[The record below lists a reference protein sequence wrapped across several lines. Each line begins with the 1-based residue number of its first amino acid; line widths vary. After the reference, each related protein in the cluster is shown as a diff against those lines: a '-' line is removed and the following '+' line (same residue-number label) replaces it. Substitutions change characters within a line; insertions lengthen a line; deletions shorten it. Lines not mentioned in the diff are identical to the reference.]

1 MLSLP
6 PKAIIHL
13 MGICGTGMGSLAGLL
28 KSKGYQVRGSDQNI
42 YPPMSHQ
49 LEKWE
54 IPVLLG
60 YKPENLLPVPDLV
73 IVGNAISRG
82 NPEVEAL
89 LQSDIPYLSFP
100 QAIAEFFL
108 PGKDSLVVAGTHGK
122 STTTA
127 FLAHL
132 LQSAGLKPG
141 YLIGA
146 VPKKSNNFE
155 LGDGKH
161 FVIEGDEYDTAFF
174 DKKSKFLHYQ
184 PHGVLLTSIEF
195 DHADIFKSFHAVQQA
210 FVSLLKLIPTSGFL
224 VACYDQPSVL
234 EILSQTRAKVIT
246 YGFHPEAQIRAENY
260 FFSPQGCSFDLF
272 LYGKKQG
279 TFQNTLIGKHNLQ
292 NTLGIIAVG
301 LELGLNWEQIRTA
314 LETFSGLRRRQEIL
328 ANKKFMVLD
337 DFAHHPTAITETI
350 QAVKNSYP
358 NRRVLAVFE
367 PRSNTSVRNYFQEE
381 LATSLSLAD
390 EVFIAPLHR
399 LEKIP
404 PSDRLDLEWVVNTI
418 NQQGSKALSAPIS
431 SLEKEIQKSLR
442 PDDLVLFMSNGGFDN
457 LPHRIAE
464 YSLSH

>member
-1 MLSLP
+1 MVSLSP
-6 PKAIIHL
+6 HAVVHL

-28 KSKGYQVRGSDQNI
+28 KSKGYRVQGSDQNI

-54 IPVLLG
+54 IPVLIG
-60 YKPENLLPVPDLV
+60 YKAENLLPAPDLV

-82 NPEVEAL
+82 NPEVETL

-122 STTTA
+122 STTSA

-132 LQSAGLKPG
+132 LKSAGLQPG

-155 LGDGKH
+155 LGEGKH

-184 PHGVLLTSIEF
+184 PTGVLLTSIEF
-195 DHADIFKSFHAVQQA
+195 DHADIFKNFHAVQQA
-210 FVSLLKLIPTSGFL
+210 FRELLRLIPPSGFL
-224 VACYDQPSVL
+224 VACHDHPSVL
-234 EILSQTRAKVIT
+234 EILSESPGKIIT
-246 YGFHPEAQIRAENY
+246 YGFHPEAQVRAENY
-260 FFSPQGCSFDLF
+260 SFSPQGCTFDLI
-272 LYGKKQG
+272 LHGKKQG
-279 TFQNTLIGKHNLQ
+279 PFQNALIGKHNLQ
-292 NTLGIIAVG
+292 NTLGVIAVG
-301 LELGLNWEQIRTA
+301 LELELSLDQIRLA
-314 LETFSGLRRRQEIL
+314 LESFSGVRRRQEIL
-328 ANKKFMVLD
+328 ANKQFMVLD

-350 QAVKNSYP
+350 QAVKSSYP

-381 LATSLSLAD
+381 LAISLSLAD
-390 EVFIAPLHR
+390 QVFIAPLHR

-404 PSDRLDLEWVVNTI
+404 LSDRLDLEWVIETI
-418 NQQGSKALSAPIS
+418 NQRGSKAFSAPIS
-431 SLEKEIQKSLR
+431 RLEQEIQKSVR

-457 LPHRIAE
+457 LPYRIAE
-464 YSLSH
+464 YTLSN